1 MQTQCSP
8 AEMAFGR
15 AGGRRIVADF
25 DGAMVSSDA
34 GALLL
39 GETDRAIG
47 LTGRFAACFGDS
59 RSPLFTVHCR
69 PSGAGLYGAQR
80 GRVARKRYGHNGDPR
95 HRRIRVRIRSHAPLF
110 GEGPH
115 SVEG

>member
-8 AEMAFGR
+8 TEMAFGR

-25 DGAMVSSDA
+25 VGGMVSSDA

-47 LTGRFAACFGDS
+47 LTGGLAACRLSHPPRLHHPRRTGLSAFRAIGRPVVVPPDQPPLRAYLDHRHYQS
-59 RSPLFTVHCR
+59 RLR
-69 PSGAGLYGAQR
+69 
-80 GRVARKRYGHNGDPR
+80 
-95 HRRIRVRIRSHAPLF
+95 
-110 GEGPH
+110 
-115 SVEG
+115 